1 MFRKTKKIKIG
12 DIYDGD
18 WIVTWISDGWITIT
32 NYKTGQE
39 KEIER

>member
-12 DIYDGD
+12 DIYDVD
-18 WIVTWISDGWITIT
+18 WIITWISDGWITIT